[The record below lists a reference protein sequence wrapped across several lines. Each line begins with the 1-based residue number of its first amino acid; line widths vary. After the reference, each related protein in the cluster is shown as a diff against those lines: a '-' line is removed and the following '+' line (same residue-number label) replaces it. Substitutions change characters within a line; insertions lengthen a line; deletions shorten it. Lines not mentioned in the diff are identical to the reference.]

1 MVEGEGTLSWR
12 QLRHEATQRLR
23 NAFDDDRS
31 QEARWIVERVSGYS
45 ASELMIHD
53 DELVSVRSVAFF
65 DELLARR
72 EALEPLQ
79 YVLGR
84 WSFRTLELL
93 VDQRAL
99 IPRPETET
107 VTGIAIELAAAAGL
121 GAVVVDLGT
130 GTGAIGLSIVVEVPG
145 VQVWATDVSAHTI
158 AVARANLAGL
168 GRPAT
173 RVRLAVG
180 SWFDALDQ
188 ELCAQI
194 DVIVSNPPYVCTDAE
209 LGPDVLEWEPHSAL
223 FAGHDGLDHIRIIVA
238 EAPQWL
244 RPGGWLVVELSP
256 EQAPMALELATAA
269 GLTDVDVRTDLAG
282 RLRALVARRPV
293 A

>member
-1 MVEGEGTLSWR
+1 MAEGTLNWK

-23 NAFDDDRS
+23 VAFDDDRS

-45 ASELMIHD
+45 ASELVLHD
-53 DELVSVRSVAFF
+53 DEPVSVRSVAFF
-65 DELLARR
+65 DELMARR
-72 EALEPLQ
+72 EAFEPLQ

-93 VDQRAL
+93 VDRRVL

-107 VTGIAIELAAAAGL
+107 VAGIAIDLMVAAGP
-121 GAVVVDLGT
+121 GAVAVDLGT
-130 GTGAIGLSIVVEVPG
+130 GTGAIALSIAVEVPG
-145 VQVWATDVSAHTI
+145 AQVWATDVSPQAM
-158 AVARANLAGL
+158 AVAGANLAGL

-173 RVRLAVG
+173 RVRLATG

-188 ELCAQI
+188 ELRAQI
-194 DVIVSNPPYVCTDAE
+194 DVIVSNPPYVRADAE
-209 LGPDVLEWEPHSAL
+209 LAAEVLEWEPHSAL
-223 FAGHDGLDHIRIIVA
+223 FAGDDGLDDIRLIVA
-238 EAPQWL
+238 NASIWL

-256 EQAPMALELATAA
+256 EQAPVALELATAA
-269 GLTDVDVRTDLAG
+269 GLMDADVRTDLSG
-282 RLRALVARRPV
+282 RQRALVARRPV

>member
-1 MVEGEGTLSWR
+1 MAEGTLSWK

-23 NAFDDDRS
+23 VAFDDDRS

-53 DELVSVRSVAFF
+53 DELVSVRSVAYF

-107 VTGIAIELAAAAGL
+107 VAGIAIELMTAAGP
-121 GAVVVDLGT
+121 GAVAVDLGT
-130 GTGAIGLSIVVEVPG
+130 GTGAIALSIAVEVRAA
-145 VQVWATDVSAHTI
+145 QVWATDVSAQAI
-158 AVARANLAGL
+158 AVAGANLAGL

-188 ELCAQI
+188 ELRAQI
-194 DVIVSNPPYVCTDAE
+194 DVIVSNPPYVRADAE
-209 LGPDVLEWEPHSAL
+209 LGSDLLEWEPHSAL
-223 FAGHDGLDHIRIIVA
+223 FAGHDGLDHIRVIVA

-256 EQAPMALELATAA
+256 EQAAMALELAMAA
-269 GLTDVDVRTDLAG
+269 GLVDAEVRTDLTG
-282 RLRALVARRPV
+282 RQRALVARRPV